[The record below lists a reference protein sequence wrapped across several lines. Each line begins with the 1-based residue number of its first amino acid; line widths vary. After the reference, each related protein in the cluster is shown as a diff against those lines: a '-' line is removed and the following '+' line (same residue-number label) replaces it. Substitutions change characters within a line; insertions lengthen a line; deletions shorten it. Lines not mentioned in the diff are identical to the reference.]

1 VSSEPS
7 LSVIK
12 PSANAR
18 ALTSQEIETITQKE
32 KSREI
37 AELERARSPNAWRG
51 REHIPE
57 PIRDLLD
64 VFVQVT
70 GQRPTRGQ
78 LADWLGTGQD
88 WLEIGISAEDLRAAY
103 ARSQLTDRRGFLV
116 TRPGS
121 LTSTAGALA
130 GERRRTGSP
139 EQSKQQKALSTL
151 HS

>member
-1 VSSEPS
+1 M
-7 LSVIK
+7 
-12 PSANAR
+12 
-18 ALTSQEIETITQKE
+18 
-32 KSREI
+32 
-37 AELERARSPNAWRG
+37 
-51 REHIPE
+51 H
-57 PIRDLLD
+57 
-64 VFVQVT
+64 VT

-78 LADWLGTGQD
+78 LADWIGTGQD
-88 WLEIGISAEDLRAAY
+88 WLEIGIGAEDLRAAY
-103 ARSQLTDRRGFLV
+103 TRSQQTDGRGFLV